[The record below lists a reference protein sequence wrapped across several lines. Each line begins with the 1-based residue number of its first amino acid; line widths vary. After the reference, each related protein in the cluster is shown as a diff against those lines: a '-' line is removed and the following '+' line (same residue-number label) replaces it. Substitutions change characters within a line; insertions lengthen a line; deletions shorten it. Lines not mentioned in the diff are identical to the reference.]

1 MHKILYILIGSKGSG
16 KTYNGNR
23 IEQIAGTK
31 FLRVESLWLK
41 LAEGEDGWTESNMKS
56 TASF

>member
-23 IEQIAGTK
+23 IEQITGTK

-41 LAEGEDGWTESNMKS
+41 LAEGEDG
-56 TASF
+56 